1 MEEEKTKRE
10 EMRFALKREEGERRE
25 RMREKE
31 QEWLLQLI
39 RLSRQGQRGSQDG
52 SQNGF
57 NLGPLLSLDM
67 VRYSDKQELLSDL
80 EVAISATLIVET
92 LLQQEFAADT
102 DSNDESDDEMD
113 DIDLRLGEYPNYSDN
128 L

>member
-1 MEEEKTKRE
+1 MS
-10 EMRFALKREEGERRE
+10 
-25 RMREKE
+25 
-31 QEWLLQLI
+31 QLRSTFLRLNHI
-39 RLSRQGQRGSQDG
+39 NLSRGLLLII
-52 SQNGF
+52 NY
-57 NLGPLLSLDM
+57 PLSSDM